1 MCSTVPWLTSGGYVQ
16 HGTQVQITQCVGKKT
31 WDFFLNKLMD
41 VSYIIKEKITDFEK
55 PIAYL

>member
-1 MCSTVPWLTSGGYVQ
+1 VFNSTLTYIRRVCSTWNTGSDYPMCWEKNLG
-16 HGTQVQITQCVGKKT
+16 
-31 WDFFLNKLMD
+31 FFLNKLMD

>member
-1 MCSTVPWLTSGGYVQ
+1 MCWEKNLG
-16 HGTQVQITQCVGKKT
+16 
-31 WDFFLNKLMD
+31 FFLNKLMD